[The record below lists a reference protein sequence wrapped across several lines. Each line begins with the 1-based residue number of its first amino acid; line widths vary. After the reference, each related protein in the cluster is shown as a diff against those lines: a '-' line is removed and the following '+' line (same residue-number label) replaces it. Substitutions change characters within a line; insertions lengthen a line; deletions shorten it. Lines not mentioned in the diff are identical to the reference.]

1 MTTEELKRKRE
12 NILDELDKINGQ
24 IYSLNSDALKDKYV
38 GKYLRIINPI
48 SNDNDTYMYCFDVV
62 GFENSMFLRG
72 TCFTDSDRYGDYS
85 LTSCEVKDKML
96 FDEAYNVKNIKII
109 SKEEFDTKL
118 SAMLNNVQK
127 NIERFINIHKVKK

>member
-1 MTTEELKRKRE
+1 MTKEELERKRE
-12 NILDELDKINGQ
+12 NIIDELDKINEQ
-24 IYSLNSDALKDKYV
+24 ISSLYSNALKDKYV
-38 GKYLRIINPI
+38 GKYLRITNPI

-62 GFENSMFLRG
+62 GYENGVFLRG

-85 LTSCEVKDKML
+85 LTSCEVKEKMI
-96 FDEAYNVKNIKII
+96 FDESYNAKNIKII